1 MHLSATWRILLANGP
16 AEPFSAKA
24 GMLKSAVFFMR
35 YTKPALTLEQQ
46 VDDKFLTRG
55 PIVPDRERA
64 LRWLRVVGYYRLSA
78 YFLPFRI
85 VVNSEAIPQGRASRV
100 S

>member
-1 MHLSATWRILLANGP
+1 
-16 AEPFSAKA
+16 
-24 GMLKSAVFFMR
+24 MR

-55 PIVPDRERA
+55 LIVPDRERA

-85 VVNSEAIPQGRASRV
+85 VVN
-100 S
+100 